1 MFLELI
7 FTLLQKDLY
16 YLDRLKVQA
25 ILWTEKTEELNFS
38 FFENYLNALT
48 AYLNTNLIKVNSI
61 EQLSS
66 IKILFVIDEHFR
78 SHKEFLTSLETIKIL
93 NNNKTKVVI
102 FNTEKIFNSHWNHN
116 IDIYQSVLK
125 INNLIYL
132 LSDALDI
139 KKIGTPLVNKQ
150 YLSKSTSIKNHISLN
165 QKKNEILFFGQ
176 LDGSAYNNRRQILN
190 KFLKLSPIPIEIK
203 KSKRLLD
210 YSEYLN
216 LISSYKYILNPLG
229 AGEFLNLRFFET
241 LEVNSIP
248 VQEYSKNM
256 LEFNQEL
263 SRNVSINFQSLRNIN
278 LNKFEEVKS
287 NSFRYYLEDYFYDN
301 NFYDLIN
308 K

>member
-1 MFLELI
+1 LELI

-93 NNNKTKVVI
+93 NTNKTKVVI
-102 FNTEKIFNSHWNHN
+102 FNTEKIFNSYWNHN

-125 INNLIYL
+125 INNLVYL

-150 YLSKSTSIKNHISLN
+150 YLSKSTSIKNLISLN

-203 KSKRLLD
+203 KSNRLLE

-263 SRNVSINFQSLRNIN
+263 SKNVSINFQSIRNIN
-278 LNKFEEVKS
+278 LNKFEDVKS
-287 NSFRYYLEDYFYDN
+287 KSFSYYLEDYFHDN
-301 NFYDLIN
+301 NFSDLIN

>member
-102 FNTEKIFNSHWNHN
+102 FNTEKIFNSYWNHN
-116 IDIYQSVLK
+116 VDIYQSVLK
-125 INNLIYL
+125 INNLVYL

-150 YLSKSTSIKNHISLN
+150 YLSKSTPIKNHISLN
-165 QKKNEILFFGQ
+165 QKKNAILFFGQ

-203 KSKRLLD
+203 KSNRLLE

>member
-1 MFLELI
+1 LELI

-102 FNTEKIFNSHWNHN
+102 FNTEKIFNSHWKHN

-125 INNLIYL
+125 INNLVYL

-139 KKIGTPLVNKQ
+139 KKIGTPMVNKQ

-165 QKKNEILFFGQ
+165 QKKNAILFFGQ

-203 KSKRLLD
+203 KSERLLD

>member
-1 MFLELI
+1 LELI

-102 FNTEKIFNSHWNHN
+102 FNTEKIFNSYWNHN

-125 INNLIYL
+125 INNLVYL

-150 YLSKSTSIKNHISLN
+150 YLSKSTPIKNHISLN
-165 QKKNEILFFGQ
+165 QKKNAILFFGQ

-203 KSKRLLD
+203 KSNRLLE

-263 SRNVSINFQSLRNIN
+263 SKNVSINFQSIRNIN
-278 LNKFEEVKS
+278 LNKFEDVKS
-287 NSFRYYLEDYFYDN
+287 KSFSYYLEDYFHDN
-301 NFYDLIN
+301 NFSDLIN

>member
-1 MFLELI
+1 MELI

-93 NNNKTKVVI
+93 NTNKTKVVI

-150 YLSKSTSIKNHISLN
+150 YLSKSTSIKNLISLN

-203 KSKRLLD
+203 KSNRLLE

-263 SRNVSINFQSLRNIN
+263 SKNVSINFQSIRNIN
-278 LNKFEEVKS
+278 LNKFEDVKS
-287 NSFRYYLEDYFYDN
+287 KSFSYYLEDYFHDN
-301 NFYDLIN
+301 NFSDLIN

>member
-1 MFLELI
+1 MYG
-7 FTLLQKDLY
+7 LLW
-16 YLDRLKVQA
+16 LD
-25 ILWTEKTEELNFS
+25 KTEEMDFSLFDNFKTALK
-38 FFENYLNALT
+38 NYL
-48 AYLNTNLIKVNSI
+48 KVEIVLVNKL
-61 EQLSS
+61 EDLSK
-66 IKILFVIDEHFR
+66 IKILLVVDEYFYHHR
-78 SHKEFLTSLETIKIL
+78 EFILDNSVKSKINERGIKL
-93 NNNKTKVVI
+93 VI
-102 FNTEKIFNSHWNHN
+102 FNTEKIFNSYWNHN

-125 INNLIYL
+125 INNLVYL

-150 YLSKSTSIKNHISLN
+150 YLSKSTPIKNHISLN
-165 QKKNEILFFGQ
+165 QKKNAILFFGQ

-203 KSKRLLD
+203 KSNRLLE

-263 SRNVSINFQSLRNIN
+263 SKNVSINFQSIRNIN
-278 LNKFEEVKS
+278 LNKFEDVKS
-287 NSFRYYLEDYFYDN
+287 KSFSYYLEDYFYDN
-301 NFYDLIN
+301 NFSDLIN
-308 K
+308 N

>member
-1 MFLELI
+1 M
-7 FTLLQKDLY
+7 
-16 YLDRLKVQA
+16 QA

-93 NNNKTKVVI
+93 NTNKTKVVI

-203 KSKRLLD
+203 KSNRLLE

>member
-1 MFLELI
+1 MELI

-102 FNTEKIFNSHWNHN
+102 FNTEKIFNSYWNHN

-125 INNLIYL
+125 INNLVYL

-150 YLSKSTSIKNHISLN
+150 YLSKSTPIKNHISLN
-165 QKKNEILFFGQ
+165 QKKNAILFFGQ

-263 SRNVSINFQSLRNIN
+263 SKNVSINFQSIRNIN
-278 LNKFEEVKS
+278 LNKFEDVKS
-287 NSFRYYLEDYFYDN
+287 KSFSYYLEDYFHDN
-301 NFYDLIN
+301 NFSDLIN

>member
-1 MFLELI
+1 
-7 FTLLQKDLY
+7 
-16 YLDRLKVQA
+16 VQA

-93 NNNKTKVVI
+93 NTNKTKVVI

-203 KSKRLLD
+203 KSNRLLE

-263 SRNVSINFQSLRNIN
+263 SKNVSINFQSIRNIN
-278 LNKFEEVKS
+278 LNKFEDVKS
-287 NSFRYYLEDYFYDN
+287 KSFSYYLEDYFHDN
-301 NFYDLIN
+301 NFSDLIN

>member
-93 NNNKTKVVI
+93 NTNKTKVVI

-203 KSKRLLD
+203 KSNRLLE

>member
-1 MFLELI
+1 MELI

-93 NNNKTKVVI
+93 NTNKTKVVI

-150 YLSKSTSIKNHISLN
+150 YLSKSTSIKNLISLN

-203 KSKRLLD
+203 KSNRLLE

>member
-93 NNNKTKVVI
+93 NTNKTKVVI

-203 KSKRLLD
+203 KSNRLLE

-263 SRNVSINFQSLRNIN
+263 SKNVSINFQSIRNIN
-278 LNKFEEVKS
+278 LNKFEDVKS
-287 NSFRYYLEDYFYDN
+287 KSFSYYLEDYFHDN
-301 NFYDLIN
+301 NFSDLIN